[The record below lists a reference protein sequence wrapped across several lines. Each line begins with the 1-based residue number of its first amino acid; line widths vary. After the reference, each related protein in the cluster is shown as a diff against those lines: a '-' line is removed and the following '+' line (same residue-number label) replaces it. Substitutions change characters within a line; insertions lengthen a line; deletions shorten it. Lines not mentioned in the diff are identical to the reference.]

1 MFCAYVCEDSDKV
14 CMMLGEMPC
23 RCYKLLKEG
32 LGSHTVS
39 YGTAQ
44 WWVYTIN
51 ARQEDTAEAL
61 CRDVDNSSYSEHV
74 ECSFCMHVCSVEMHT

>member
-1 MFCAYVCEDSDKV
+1 MGVK
-14 CMMLGEMPC
+14 P
-23 RCYKLLKEG
+23 
-32 LGSHTVS
+32 
-39 YGTAQ
+39 
-44 WWVYTIN
+44 IN